1 MLNAVSG
8 RLSEPPIAEI
18 RQSIYLPGLERSN
31 DADFSDMCAMNQ
43 AHFVMLA
50 ENGLVPPDVVAP
62 LARCLK
68 QLETEGRQAIPV
80 DPELEDPYFAF
91 EARVAD
97 VAGGDVAGR
106 LHTGRSR
113 NDIGATL
120 DRMRARRH
128 CLAIVE
134 ALNETRIACLD
145 KALEHHTT
153 IVPGYTHLQP
163 AQPITFGFYLVSV
176 ANALARDAERVKQA
190 YLRADENPLG
200 AAALAG
206 TSFAIDRLRTTEL
219 LGFKAVLEPGLDAVA
234 SRDFATEL
242 MFAAT
247 AMSVQWSR
255 VAQDMYTFCT
265 HEFSSVL
272 FPDRI
277 AGTSSIMPQKKNPIA
292 LEYLRAEAG
301 RSIGALAGSLAS
313 IKGTNFSIALD
324 ALREGLFDVWTML
337 GQMPGDLALLQ
348 KVIENA
354 EPDAEH
360 LEQRCRMNFA
370 TATDLADGMVRE
382 AGIPFRDAHH
392 IVGAV
397 VRSAI
402 AAGKTAEGIDAV
414 MVDAAAVEM
423 IGRPLGLSDRFIK
436 ACLDPRQAVEAR
448 THPGGTASA
457 EVTRM
462 VHAGRARI
470 SADQEVVRQH
480 RIRLQAASNLLHA
493 RLEIL
498 ATAA

>member
-1 MLNAVSG
+1 VQNAVSG
-8 RLSEPPIAEI
+8 RLGEAPIDEI
-18 RQSIYLPGLERSN
+18 KRMVYAPGLLRAD
-31 DADFSDMCAMNQ
+31 DADFHDMCAMNQ

-50 ENGLVPPDVVAP
+50 ESGLMPAGVVRP
-62 LARCLK
+62 LARAMR
-68 QLETEGRQAIPV
+68 QLAAEGRGTVPT
-80 DPELEDPYFAF
+80 DPELEDSYFAF
-91 EARVAD
+91 EARLTAI
-97 VAGGDVAGR
+97 AGGDVAGR

-120 DRMRARRH
+120 DRMRARRL
-128 CLAIVE
+128 CLEILR
-134 ALNETRIACLD
+134 ALHDARAACYARALD
-145 KALEHHTT
+145 HLDTV
-153 IVPGYTHLQP
+153 IPGYTHLQP

-176 ANALARDAERVKQA
+176 ANALGRDAERLVQA
-190 YLRADENPLG
+190 YRHIDENPLG
-200 AAALAG
+200 TAALAG
-206 TSFAIDRLRTTEL
+206 TSFAIDRRRTTEL
-219 LGFKAVLEPGLDAVA
+219 LGFTAILEPGLDAVA

-247 AMSVQWSR
+247 ALSVHWSR

-277 AGTSSIMPQKKNPIA
+277 AGTSSIMPQKKNPVA

-301 RSIGALAGSLAS
+301 RSIGALTGALAS

-324 ALREGLFDVWTML
+324 ALREGFYDAWTVL
-337 GQMPGDLALLQ
+337 AQIPGDLALFQ

-354 EPDAEH
+354 APDAVK
-360 LEQRCRMNFA
+360 LEERCRANFA

-397 VRSAI
+397 VRA
-402 AAGKTAEGIDAV
+402 AVEAGKTAEAIDAA

-423 IGRPLGLSDRFIK
+423 IGRPLGLPDRFIA

-448 THPGGTASA
+448 RTLGGTASA
-457 EVTRM
+457 EVARM
-462 VHAGRARI
+462 VEAGQARLAGDRDWLDQRHAAL
-470 SADQEVVRQH
+470 RQAAEL
-480 RIRLQAASNLLHA
+480 LQA
-493 RLEIL
+493 RVEEL
-498 ATAA
+498 AGS